1 MKQNPKFDMKFKM
14 KLSLPE
20 GYWFGKG
27 ELDWDDWLKT
37 PINSPYVKTRNPGAG
52 PIKFSFYFFSTFR
65 IFMA

>member
-27 ELDWDDWLKT
+27 ELDWDD
-37 PINSPYVKTRNPGAG
+37 
-52 PIKFSFYFFSTFR
+52 
-65 IFMA
+65 